1 MLVLLIVFA
10 TCTHDINM
18 RYLLLLAAVLLL
30 AANCEDEGAKRMRE
44 LRELTAKQSNNIIPA
59 DSKFFRYR
67 NLLSQ

>member
-1 MLVLLIVFA
+1 
-10 TCTHDINM
+10 M

-59 DSKFFRYR
+59 DSQFFRYR